1 MNDNQL
7 KNSNVNGGRIN
18 ENNIFSVV
26 KNTNLSVLNVKNS
39 LYNADN
45 YSDEFNLLKTADDF
59 RIFHLM
65 SVKKY
70 NFNGSIYG
78 LVHVQLKYFK
88 KMSNYDYYMNIVKKK
103 TEQAV
108 EISKK
113 HSCIDKVFVLLD
125 LSNITQRNFS
135 KKFIKIFANDMNDRY
150 DNQLAV
156 CYITGNLSF
165 VKGMWP
171 FILMF
176 LEKETKEKLML
187 LK

>member
-1 MNDNQL
+1 MNNNKIDNSYDSVE
-7 KNSNVNGGRIN
+7 KTGDNS
-18 ENNIFSVV
+18 IFSVV
-26 KNTNLSVLNVKNS
+26 KNSNVSVSTVKNS
-39 LYNADN
+39 LYNNDN
-45 YSDEFNLLKTADDF
+45 YNYEFSLLKTADDF
-59 RIFHLM
+59 RMFHLM

-70 NFNGSIYG
+70 NLNNSIYG

-88 KMSNYDYYMNIVKKK
+88 KMSNYDHYMSIVKKK
-103 TEQAV
+103 TEHAL

-113 HSCIDKVFVLLD
+113 NSGVDKVFVLLD
-125 LSNITQRNFS
+125 LSDISQRNFS

-150 DNQLAV
+150 DNQLAI

-165 VKGMWP
+165 VKVMWP